1 MTFSLQGAD
10 CERMSKPA
18 ITIQALDVFIDKL
31 GVQRRLSDHTLRAYR
46 TDVGQLAAF
55 LDSRGTDLIEAGAAD
70 LRAFLASRH
79 GQLSARSLGRKLAA
93 IRTFYRFCLETKL
106 IDASPA
112 ERIASPVVE
121 KRLPKFLDRDEITA
135 LLSALDSES
144 DLGLRDRAL
153 LELLYATGLR
163 VSELTGLDL
172 AMFDRRART
181 VRVIGKGDKER
192 LVPFGSK
199 AAEAVDRYLPARG
212 QLLARSKN
220 RASSKPA
227 PEALFLNRFGG
238 RLSARSVRRRLRR
251 AIIKAGI
258 LRDLS
263 PHALRHSFATHLLQA
278 GADLRVIQELL
289 GHATL
294 SVTQIYTHVDMEK
307 LIEVYDGAHPRA
319 HRGAGEK
326 S

>member
-1 MTFSLQGAD
+1 
-10 CERMSKPA
+10 MSIPAKPV
-18 ITIQALDVFIDKL
+18 QALDVFIDKL

-46 TDVGQLAAF
+46 TDIGQLAAF
-55 LDSRGTDLIEAGAAD
+55 LESHGTDLLEAGAVD

-79 GQLSARSLGRKLAA
+79 GHLGARSLGRKLAA

-106 IDASPA
+106 IAASPA
-112 ERIASPVVE
+112 ERIASPVIE

-135 LLSALDSES
+135 LLTALDAES

-172 AMFDRRART
+172 ANFDRRART

-192 LVPFGSK
+192 LVPFGGK
-199 AAEAVDRYLPARG
+199 AAEACERYLPARG
-212 QLLARSKN
+212 RLLARSRK
-220 RASSKPA
+220 RTYSKSA
-227 PEALFLNRFGG
+227 PEAMFLNRFGG

-258 LRDLS
+258 LRDVS

-294 SVTQIYTHVDMEK
+294 SVTQVYTHVDMEK

-319 HRGAGEK
+319 QRGAALRERNHERD
-326 S
+326 